1 MSEAGS
7 PQGGTVGDV
16 SGAPSFRLRRP
27 TVEDAAA
34 IAAVQ
39 VDGWRDTYGRL
50 LPQRFYDAKA
60 LAERTRTWSEAL
72 SRPDRAPRLF
82 VAESAAPLVGFAFAS
97 SPREEHPA
105 RDLQL
110 HMLYVRTPLHGSGI
124 GQALLDAVLEEEPAQ
139 LWCAKENLR
148 ALAFYRRN
156 GFTPDGTEK
165 VDTDF
170 GDLTEVRLVR

>member
-1 MSEAGS
+1 M
-7 PQGGTVGDV
+7 T
-16 SGAPSFRLRRP
+16 GASSFHLREP
-27 TVEDAAA
+27 TAEDAAA

-39 VDGWRDTYGRL
+39 VEGWRDTYGRL

-60 LAERTRTWSEAL
+60 LVERTRTWSEAL
-72 SRPDRAPRLF
+72 SRPDHAPRLF
-82 VAESAAPLVGFAFAS
+82 VAESAVRLVGFAFAS

-124 GQALLDAVLEEEPAQ
+124 GQALLDAVLEQEPAQ
-139 LWCAKENLR
+139 LWCAKENPR

-156 GFTPDGTEK
+156 GFAPDGSHK
-165 VDTDF
+165 VDPDM